1 MKFKGGV
8 IIIGSLLWE
17 NTPIRHNW
25 KTLNLESVDTKRF
38 VSVPIR
44 YGRQSSTRSDTYTM
58 IFSNHMSTQQGQAYI
73 LGFKDDIKNANN
85 LQSQAFALGA
95 AEGLWKTESPSI
107 NRSWGTVGLLVN
119 PKIHNKDKKS
129 ADVVRNW
136 WIKLYQTY
144 SKTFDPLQYQIDE
157 SEVPVIDKDGFLQ
170 IPWTTEMDD
179 FDFLIATPVVP
190 QPKRLLTSKEI
201 ADQMITKNY
210 RTYFDNNRENSIRT
224 FQDLE
229 ILEHLNG

>member
-1 MKFKGGV
+1 MNFKGGV

-17 NTPIRHNW
+17 DTPIRYKW
-25 KTLNLESVDTKRF
+25 KTLNLESVYTKHF
-38 VSVPIR
+38 VPVPIR
-44 YGRQSSTRSDTYTM
+44 YGRQSSSRSDTYTM
-58 IFSNHMSTQQGQAYI
+58 IFSNHISTQQGQAYI

-95 AEGLWKTESPSI
+95 AEGFWTTESPSI
-107 NRSWGTVGLLVN
+107 NKSWGTVGLLVN
-119 PKIHNKDKKS
+119 PKIDTKDKKN

-136 WIKLYQTY
+136 WTKLYQTY
-144 SKTFDPLQYQIDE
+144 SKTFDHLQYRIDE
-157 SEVPVIDKDGFLQ
+157 SEMPVIDKDGFLQ

-190 QPKRLLTSKEI
+190 RPKRLLTSKEI
-201 ADQMITKNY
+201 AEQMIAKNY
-210 RTYFDNNRENSIRT
+210 RTYFDKNRENDIQT
-224 FQDLE
+224 FQDIE

>member
-1 MKFKGGV
+1 MNFKGGV

-17 NTPIRHNW
+17 DTPIRHKW
-25 KTLNLESVDTKRF
+25 KTLNLENVATKRL

-58 IFSNHMSTQQGQAYI
+58 IFSNNSSTQQGQAFI
-73 LGFKDDIKNANN
+73 LGFKDEIKNARM
-85 LQSQAFALGA
+85 LERQAFALGA
-95 AEGLWKTESPSI
+95 AEGFEPIGIPSI
-107 NRSWGTVGLLVN
+107 NKSWGTVGLLVN
-119 PKIHNKDKKS
+119 PNIDTKDKRN

-136 WIKLYQTY
+136 WRNLYQKY
-144 SKTFDPLQYQIDE
+144 SETFDHLQYRIDDNE
-157 SEVPVIDKDGFLQ
+157 IPVIDKNGFLQ
-170 IPWTTEMDD
+170 IPWTEEMND

-190 QPKRLLTSKEI
+190 KPKRLLTPKEI
-201 ADQMITKNY
+201 SEQMNIKKY
-210 RTYFDNNRENSIRT
+210 RTYFDKNRDNDIQT